1 MKIKL
6 IDSYYNAE
14 NGVSYAKINTDY
26 GEFEG
31 YAILH
36 DEDKEIA
43 SRYAG
48 CQYAETRAVLKYMKN
63 RIKILAYQ
71 IKALINCQKQMER
84 RASYN
89 PNSVESRALRKQIY
103 ILQAERKDW
112 QSKYNSLHEKLY
124 FAMDNRQKVVE
135 KMIAD
140 NNKKGD

>member
-1 MKIKL
+1 MKIQL
-6 IDSYYNAE
+6 IDSWYNE
-14 NGVSYAKINTDY
+14 EDGVSYAKINTDY

-31 YAILH
+31 YAQLH
-36 DEDKEIA
+36 DEDREIA

-48 CQYAETRAVLKYMKN
+48 CQYAETRAVLKYMKH

-71 IKALINCQKQMER
+71 IKALINCQKQIEG
-84 RASYN
+84 RAAYN
-89 PNSVESRALRKQIY
+89 PQSVEGRALRKQIY

-124 FAMDNRQKVVE
+124 FAMDNRQKIVG

-140 NNKKGD
+140 NKKGD

>member
-1 MKIKL
+1 MKIEL
-6 IDSYYNAE
+6 IDSKYDIDS
-14 NGVSYAKINTDY
+14 GISYAKIRTDY

-31 YAILH
+31 YAKLH
-36 DEDKEIA
+36 DEDKDIA

-48 CQYAETRAVLKYMKN
+48 CQYAETRAVLKYMKH

-84 RASYN
+84 RAAYN
-89 PNSVESRALRKQIY
+89 PQSVEGRALRKQIY

-124 FAMDNRQKVVE
+124 FAMDNRQKIVE

-140 NNKKGD
+140 NSKKGE

>member
-6 IDSYYNAE
+6 IDSWYNE
-14 NGVSYAKINTDY
+14 EDGISYAKINTDY

-31 YAILH
+31 YATLYE
-36 DEDKEIA
+36 EDKEIA
-43 SRYAG
+43 SRFAG
-48 CQYAETRAVLKYMKN
+48 CQYAETRAVLKYMKH

-84 RASYN
+84 RAAYN
-89 PNSVESRALRKQIY
+89 PQSVEGRALRKQIY

-112 QSKYNSLHEKLY
+112 QSRYNSLHEKLY
-124 FAMDNRQKVVE
+124 FAMDNRQKIVG

-140 NNKKGD
+140 NKKGD

>member
-6 IDSYYNAE
+6 IESWYSAE
-14 NGVSYAKINTDY
+14 EGKSFAKIRTDY

-31 YAILH
+31 WAKLH
-36 DEDKEIA
+36 EEDKDIA

-48 CQYAETRAVLKYMKN
+48 CQYAETRAVLKYMKH
-63 RIKILAYQ
+63 RIKILACQ
-71 IKALINCQKQMER
+71 ITALINCQKQMER
-84 RASYN
+84 RAAYN
-89 PNSVESRALRKQIY
+89 PQSVEGRALRKQIY

-124 FAMDNRQKVVE
+124 FAMDNRQKIVG

-140 NNKKGD
+140 NKKGD

>member
-6 IDSYYNAE
+6 IDSWYNE
-14 NGVSYAKINTDY
+14 EDGISYAKINTDY

-31 YAILH
+31 YAQLH
-36 DEDKEIA
+36 EEDKEIA

-48 CQYAETRAVLKYMKN
+48 CQYAETRAVLRYMKY

-71 IKALINCQKQMER
+71 IKALINCQKQMEG
-84 RASYN
+84 RAAYN
-89 PNSVESRALRKQIY
+89 PQSVEGRALRKQIY
-103 ILQAERKDW
+103 VLQAELKDW

-124 FAMDNRQKVVE
+124 FSMDNRQKIVE
-135 KMIAD
+135 KMIV

>member
-6 IDSYYNAE
+6 IESWYNAE
-14 NGVSYAKINTDY
+14 EGKSFAKIRTDY

-31 YAILH
+31 WAKLH
-36 DEDKEIA
+36 EEDKDIA

-48 CQYAETRAVLKYMKN
+48 CQYAETRAVLKYMKH
-63 RIKILAYQ
+63 RIKILACQ
-71 IKALINCQKQMER
+71 ITALINCQKQMER
-84 RASYN
+84 RAAYN
-89 PNSVESRALRKQIY
+89 PQSVEGRALRKQIY

-124 FAMDNRQKVVE
+124 FAMDNRQKIVG

-140 NNKKGD
+140 NKKGD